1 MLPSPRASAWQASIS
16 RSRAEGDGLDRP
28 VATRYT
34 YSGLSPAL
42 RATAALR
49 CRALTAASWRRRFSV
64 RDSIMSVVR
73 VVDCVSITY
82 SIAMMYRQSTYR
94 RRRRRSGITGGTVAA
109 AITAALAGTATVVA
123 VAVHLSTGAQE
134 EPPVEVRNSPA
145 AHEAEAETDM
155 SDDQDMSQYEADES
169 RRRRDQQAPQF
180 FGTPLW
186 ED

>member
-1 MLPSPRASAWQASIS
+1 MRHAKSTIS
-16 RSRAEGDGLDRP
+16 
-28 VATRYT
+28 
-34 YSGLSPAL
+34 
-42 RATAALR
+42 
-49 CRALTAASWRRRFSV
+49 
-64 RDSIMSVVR
+64 
-73 VVDCVSITY
+73 
-82 SIAMMYRQSTYR
+82 R

-134 EPPVEVRNSPA
+134 EPPIEVRNSPA
-145 AHEAEAETDM
+145 AHEAETDM
-155 SDDQDMSQYEADES
+155 SDNQEMSQYEADES